1 MGRLSAI
8 LFLSALFA
16 GASAFGQTV
25 DIDVR
30 PYLIE
35 RPNVPF
41 PETQLRNGVTSAKVV
56 LEVLID
62 SKGKLTVLRVAE
74 SPHEDFTQMA
84 LRFASS
90 ARFTPALKKGSPVD
104 AEFKWPL
111 ILRSH

>member
-1 MGRLSAI
+1 MRYLL
-8 LFLSALFA
+8 LFAALFA
-16 GASAFGQTV
+16 SASAFGQSG
-25 DIDVR
+25 DFDVR

-41 PETQLRNGVTSAKVV
+41 PEAQRRNGVTSAKVV

-84 LRFASS
+84 LLFASG
-90 ARFTPALKKGSPVD
+90 ARFTPALKEGSPID
-104 AEFKWPL
+104 TQFNWPL
-111 ILRSH
+111 LLRCH